1 MIFWRR
7 KMRIA
12 VVQSDDA
19 AENIYLF
26 QTKRCGVQQSLW
38 RLQMHVTLSA
48 HSSAESEGEKT
59 IIRSR
64 ASEFQKTR
72 LALPGEMESEAGLN
86 L

>member
-1 MIFWRR
+1 
-7 KMRIA
+7 
-12 VVQSDDA
+12 
-19 AENIYLF
+19 
-26 QTKRCGVQQSLW
+26 
-38 RLQMHVTLSA
+38 MHVTLSA